1 VLGEVGIEILAPV
14 PSSARGQLDTP
25 WPDAARSPAVQ
36 RSSSDTQAAVDRVLL
51 ALRAA
56 YVAQIEPL
64 LGE

>member
-1 VLGEVGIEILAPV
+1 MACNTSAP
-14 PSSARGQLDTP
+14 
-25 WPDAARSPAVQ
+25 AARQ
-36 RSSSDTQAAVDRVLL
+36 RVLL